1 MTTSAICMTARL
13 TQCTKSSSR
22 RTPPHLL
29 PVPMTTSDRI
39 PCLKAN
45 LPSIRTVIHIR
56 QRPCPAPVYPAD
68 SSSAHVQHM
77 LRPHQQTGRRDK
89 LEAAQRY
96 PSDAEVASDE
106 ESLNVDI
113 IYGDCTRSCTCGR
126 CAQRGDLFSQDAR
139 NPYPTPPKHP
149 GRYKILPVRPFST
162 SCYTSH
168 ETNPIS
174 YLLFLPLLRLFL
186 LGFESGYSRLE
197 CLRSAC
203 FDFFLE
209 GDARLPR
216 LPRLPHL

>member
-22 RTPPHLL
+22 QAPPHLL

-77 LRPHQQTGRRDK
+77 LRPHQQTGRRDE

-149 GRYKILPVRPFST
+149 DDIKFYQYGLLVHHAIHHMRQIQSHICFSFPFS
-162 SCYTSH
+162 
-168 ETNPIS
+168 
-174 YLLFLPLLRLFL
+174 
-186 LGFESGYSRLE
+186 G
-197 CLRSAC
+197 C
-203 FDFFLE
+203 FSL
-209 GDARLPR
+209 ASSLAIVVWSV
-216 LPRLPHL
+216 